1 MGAVRR
7 FITRR
12 LGHGIV
18 IMALVTVVV
27 FVITRM
33 IGDPIAAMVS
43 QETSAEVRAQ
53 LAATYGFDKS
63 IPAQFLDYIAGIF
76 RGDLGTSL
84 WQGRPTLEIVFDV
97 LPKTFQLVL
106 SATGFAILIGF
117 PIGVLAALR
126 PGGIID
132 RISITG
138 SLLGLS
144 VPQFWL
150 GLLFIMFFSVQL
162 GWFPTSGAGSWRHL
176 VLPMLTLGLPA
187 SARLAMLVRSSMID
201 QLNEPYVLTARAKGL
216 AGFRVNAIHA
226 FRNASTAGVTLA
238 GWELMRM
245 LAGYAV
251 VVETVFSWP
260 GIGLLAFQTIERRD
274 LILLQA
280 IVLMVAVFVV
290 LINIVMDI
298 VYKIIDRRVQLN

>member
-1 MGAVRR
+1 
-7 FITRR
+7 
-12 LGHGIV
+12 
-18 IMALVTVVV
+18 MALVTVVV

-33 IGDPIAAMVS
+33 IGDPIATMVS
-43 QETSAEVRAQ
+43 QETSVEVRAQ

-63 IPAQFLDYIAGIF
+63 IPAQFLDYLAGVV

-97 LPKTFQLVL
+97 LPRTFQLVL
-106 SATGFAILIGF
+106 SATAFAILIGF
-117 PIGVLAALR
+117 PIGLVAALR

-132 RISITG
+132 RVSIAG

-144 VPQFWL
+144 IPQFWL

-162 GWFPTSGAGSWRHL
+162 GWFPTSGAQSWRSI
-176 VLPMLTLGLPA
+176 VLPMLSLGLPA
-187 SARLAMLVRSSMID
+187 GARIAMLVRSSMID

-216 AGFRVNAIHA
+216 TGLRVNAVHA

-290 LINIVMDI
+290 LINIAMDI